1 VGTVKAMKPRIGV
14 TSIRTNDGARRVE
27 QVNLVYCDAVKQV
40 GALPFVLPV
49 GDGADAAEVI
59 LSLDGL
65 LLTGGGDVAGWY
77 FGQEDGPEACGVD
90 PDRDAWELALLAA
103 AGATGVPVL
112 GICRG
117 AQLLNVAA
125 GGTLIP
131 HLPAVTAVAHRVT
144 ERDREA
150 VHTVEIE
157 PASLLAQVLGI
168 RAPIGV
174 NSLHHQAVGRV
185 APGFRPV
192 AWSPDGMIEA
202 IESCERPQLGVQWH
216 PELLTARRDQAKLFG
231 WLGTQAAARRAVP
244 QLLNAVA

>member
-1 VGTVKAMKPRIGV
+1 MGTFSPMKPRIGV
-14 TSIRTNDGARRVE
+14 TSIRTDDGARRVE

-40 GALPFVLPV
+40 GALAFVLPV
-49 GDGADAAEVI
+49 GDGADAAEM
-59 LSLDGL
+59 LSSLDGL
-65 LLTGGGDVAGWY
+65 LLTGGGDVAAWY

-90 PDRDAWELALLAA
+90 PARDAWELALLAA

-131 HLPAVTAVAHRVT
+131 HLPAVTPVAHRVT

-157 PASLLAQVLGI
+157 PASLLARVLGI

-174 NSLHHQAVGRV
+174 NSLHHQAVGQV
-185 APGFRPV
+185 AQGFRPV

-216 PELLTARRDQAKLFG
+216 PELLTARRDQAELFG
-231 WLGTQAAARRAVP
+231 WLARQAAARRAAP
-244 QLLNAVA
+244 ELLDAVA

>member
-1 VGTVKAMKPRIGV
+1 MRPRIGV
-14 TSIRTNDGARRVE
+14 TSIRTNDGPRRVE
-27 QVNLVYCDAVKQV
+27 QVNLVYCEAVRMG

-49 GDGADAAEVI
+49 GDGADAAEV
-59 LSLDGL
+59 LSSLDGL
-65 LLTGGGDVAGWY
+65 LLSGGGDVAAWY
-77 FGQEDGPEACGVD
+77 FGHQDGPEACGVD
-90 PDRDAWELALLAA
+90 PARDAWELALVAA

-125 GGTLIP
+125 GGTLVP
-131 HLPAVTAVAHRVT
+131 HLPAVSSVAHRVT

-150 VHTVEIE
+150 VHPVDIE
-157 PASLLAQVLGI
+157 PDSLLARVLGV

-174 NSLHHQAVGRV
+174 NSLHHQAVGQV

-216 PELLTARRDQAKLFG
+216 PELLTARADQAELFG
-231 WLGTQAAARRAVP
+231 WLAMEAAARRAP